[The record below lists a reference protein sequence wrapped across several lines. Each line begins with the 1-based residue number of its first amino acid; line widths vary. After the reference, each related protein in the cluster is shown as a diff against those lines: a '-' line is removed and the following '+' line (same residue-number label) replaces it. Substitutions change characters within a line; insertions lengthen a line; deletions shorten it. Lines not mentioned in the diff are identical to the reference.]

1 VHRPGRAQDRRRVLD
16 RAGARAER
24 GGRPPV
30 SRGRV
35 ARGTQPRRAADV
47 DVGALAEL
55 EQLGGRPPQS
65 ASRVEALRHPAART
79 ARADLEQAAALAA
92 DQHDQEPGQPAGVA
106 VQRRAQRTGGLRT
119 HVVSRVS
126 GMCWLMNQSSP
137 STRST
142 RDVDRAIALD
152 PVDFDHLVGR
162 RRHVSHAGG
171 SRSGARGVHRTTAGH
186 HASRRL
192 RTWKARTMSRKHC
205 VSAEIPAKTSRCR
218 GSALPHR

>member
-1 VHRPGRAQDRRRVLD
+1 VHRPERAQDRRRVLD

-55 EQLGGRPPQS
+55 EQLGGRPAQS

-92 DQHDQEPGQPAGVA
+92 VQYDQERGQPAGVA
-106 VQRRAQRTGGLRT
+106 VQRRPQRTGGLRT
-119 HVVSRVS
+119 HVVARVS
-126 GMCWLMNQSSP
+126 GMCWLMNQNSP

-142 RDVDRAIALD
+142 RDVDRAIALG
-152 PVDFDHLVGR
+152 PVDFGHLVGR
-162 RRHVSHAGG
+162 RRHGSHAGG
-171 SRSGARGVHRTTAGH
+171 IAQRSPRACTGRPRVITRRAGLARGR
-186 HASRRL
+186 
-192 RTWKARTMSRKHC
+192 
-205 VSAEIPAKTSRCR
+205 PARCR
-218 GSALPHR
+218 GHLASAPRSRRR